1 MHLRVAKGVLAVFVT
16 TVLVLGPNAGVVAG
30 QSITKQGQSAEARR
44 EAEDSSSLYE
54 TIQQLKAQLEK
65 QQAQI
70 DKLTNALEE
79 KQGAQP
85 TEPNAPQVV
94 SLKPVVP
101 AATSAPDVLLPTS
114 VLSKAA
120 AAVRETAPVQAQA
133 ARPAETTPPKPDNTP
148 QIRIGLTLYPA
159 YVYTQSPQSV
169 DVDGNKFHPSN
180 FDVQRSYI
188 NVTGQIS
195 HVVSFRITPD
205 ITRGTVTGATASTQN
220 NLLFRIKYAFGQINL
235 DDWSGKWK
243 QTWVRFG
250 ANQTPLIDW
259 EEGVYRYRFQGTTFT
274 ERVGTLTSSDY
285 GASFHT
291 MSPGNYLEIHT
302 GVYNGPGYSSTAAN
316 EQKAVQ
322 TRLTFRPFAP
332 AKSYARNIRVTSFYD
347 WDQYARKDQKRRFVA
362 EGLFEHPHIVAGI
375 DYLDARDQTSATV
388 PLKRGNGYG
397 IWATPALKQVGKN
410 FELLLRYDHWT
421 PSRAPAD
428 IAKKQNMSIVGVSYW
443 FPHEGNVAT
452 SMLLDWE
459 VVKFPGTATPT
470 QSRIAVHGY
479 LNY

>member
-1 MHLRVAKGVLAVFVT
+1 MQLRVARSVLTVFVT
-16 TVLVLGPNAGVVAG
+16 IALAFGPNVEAFAG
-30 QSITKQGQSAEARR
+30 QAPVKQESSVDAPQP
-44 EAEDSSSLYE
+44 AEDTHSLYE
-54 TIQQLKAQLEK
+54 TIQLLKAQLEK

-79 KQGAQP
+79 KKEVQP
-85 TEPNAPQVV
+85 AEPNAPQVV

-101 AATSAPDVLLPTS
+101 AATSAPDVLLPTN
-114 VLSKAA
+114 VLSRAA
-120 AAVRETAPVQAQA
+120 AAVRETAPAQAQA
-133 ARPAETTPPKPDNTP
+133 ARPGEPAPAKPDNTP
-148 QIRIGLTLYPA
+148 QIRLGLTLYPA
-159 YVYTQSPQSV
+159 YTYTQAPRST
-169 DVDGNKFHPSN
+169 DVDGNPFHPSN
-180 FDVQRSYI
+180 FDIQRSYI

-205 ITRGTVTGATASTQN
+205 ITRNTVTGATASTQN

-322 TRLTFRPFAP
+322 TRLTLRPFAP
-332 AKSYARNIRVTSFYD
+332 ATSYAKNIRVTTFYD

-397 IWATPALKQVGKN
+397 LWATPALKQTGKG
-410 FELLLRYDHWT
+410 FEMLLRYDHWT
-421 PSRAPAD
+421 PSRAPVD
-428 IAKKQNMSIVGVSYW
+428 IAKKQNMSIVGISYW

-459 VVKFPGTATPT
+459 VVKFPGTSTPT